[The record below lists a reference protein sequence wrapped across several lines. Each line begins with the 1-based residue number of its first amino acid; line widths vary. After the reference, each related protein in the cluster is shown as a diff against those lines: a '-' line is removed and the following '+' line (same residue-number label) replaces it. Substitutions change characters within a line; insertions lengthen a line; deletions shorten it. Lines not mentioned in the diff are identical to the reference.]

1 MRLIDA
7 DALLEELAGDYNNLE
22 GMPHDLEA
30 AVYAIMDAP
39 TIDFN
44 DLAVDKEMAKLVQN
58 AIEHFLWGLI
68 RKGTEVAGNGT
79 NKPL

>member
-22 GMPHDLEA
+22 GMPPDLEA

-39 TIDFN
+39 TIEPDPARRG
-44 DLAVDKEMAKLVQN
+44 LQKLFE
-58 AIEHFLWGLI
+58 AFGYD
-68 RKGTEVAGNGT
+68 TEG
-79 NKPL
+79 

>member
-22 GMPHDLEA
+22 GMPPDLEA
-30 AVYAIMDAP
+30 TVYAIMDAP

-44 DLAVDKEMAKLVQN
+44 DLMVDKEMAKLVQN

-68 RKGTEVAGNGT
+68 LGKNAEDTEG
-79 NKPL
+79 